1 MRDVDTLRFCLEHG
15 VDPNHKDRVGRT
27 PLHYACGHA
36 AGLSK
41 AFVELLLQFGAVET
55 ADQRGATPVDNA
67 IDMNNWE
74 TVKILEPL
82 VQNFELRARFV
93 AWWDVI

>member
-1 MRDVDTLRFCLEHG
+1 MPRTELHTRRNVLASMTDVDTLRFCLEHG

-41 AFVELLLQFGAVET
+41 AFAKLLLQFGAVTLET
-55 ADQRGATPVDNA
+55 ADQRGATPVDTA
-67 IDMNNWE
+67 MDMGYENSR
-74 TVKILEPL
+74 TPCP
-82 VQNFELRARFV
+82 EL
-93 AWWDVI
+93 